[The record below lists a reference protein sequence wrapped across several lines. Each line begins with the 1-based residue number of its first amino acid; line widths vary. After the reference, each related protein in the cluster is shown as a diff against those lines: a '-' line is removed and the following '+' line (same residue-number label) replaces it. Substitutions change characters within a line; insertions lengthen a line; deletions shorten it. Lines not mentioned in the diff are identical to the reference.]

1 MIALDTKDILF
12 ISGGAFDGVEKHI
25 ATRMNTRSIGFK
37 TDQENKFDK
46 TNLLQYISPQDLK
59 SFGLIPELIGRMP
72 IITYLKPLDR
82 NALIQILIQPK
93 NAITKQY
100 IKLFEIDGVKL
111 VFDKKAI
118 GLIVDKALEFDLGAR
133 GLRSICEAVMLDAM
147 YELPSQKSKNEL
159 IISGAYT
166 TKKLSKLV
174 LNKLRVA

>member
-1 MIALDTKDILF
+1 MMLD
-12 ISGGAFDGVEKHI
+12 VKHI
-25 ATRMNTRSIGFK
+25 SRRMNTRSIGFK

-46 TNLLQYISPQDLK
+46 TNLLEYISPQDLK

-82 NALIQILIQPK
+82 NALVQILTQPK

-111 VFDKKAI
+111 VFDRKAI

-147 YELPSQKSKNEL
+147 YELPSQKSKHEL
-159 IISGAYT
+159 VISGAYT